1 MTDSMKFGPEWLR
14 NLSSEGNTSTLS
26 GGGTRYHLAE
36 HRYGREEMLALFEQS
51 LKLRPPHSMSTFKT
65 LYVEQ
70 ALNPLA
76 LAPMTE
82 DENVRIYQKIILYD
96 II

>member
-1 MTDSMKFGPEWLR
+1 MKFGPEWLR
-14 NLSSEGNTSTLS
+14 NLSADGNSTATST
-26 GGGTRYHLAE
+26 TRYHLAE

-51 LKLRPPHSMSTFKT
+51 LKIRPPSSMMSFTS
-65 LYVEQ
+65 LYVDQ

-82 DENVRIYQKIILYD
+82 DENVIQS
-96 II
+96 